1 MNPRSVSIDSGVQ
14 KFKCILGST
23 IDSLF
28 LEHSHKHTAM
38 TDQVS
43 VRKLNRGE
51 VCMLACTYNGA
62 QKSETSGENI
72 SVFFIIKKN

>member
-1 MNPRSVSIDSGVQ
+1 MYT
-14 KFKCILGST
+14 GST

-28 LEHSHKHTAM
+28 LQHSHKHTAM

-43 VRKLNRGE
+43 VRKLNRGK

-62 QKSETSGENI
+62 QKSETSGENL
-72 SVFFIIKKN
+72 SVFFII